1 MRRTISNTTQNTY
14 NIHLFSCLFRMRFF
28 PSSHFLTFAS
38 LDLMR
43 SPQFSDKPKLVMQW
57 AEAAVCST
65 VLDFLTFKTNK
76 SNIFKMQF
84 DKIAVY
90 HSLLWQR
97 RWRRLVSYITRI
109 HAFYHSM
116 YIVQCTLFW
125 FGEIGNEVNPN
136 KLRSAFD
143 IIIRSQDMSLCFVF
157 LYHFC
162 ILQNFF
168 EWIFDIYEED
178 KNQQVSNLRK

>member
-109 HAFYHSM
+109 HAFYHST
-116 YIVQCTLFW
+116 YNVHY
-125 FGEIGNEVNPN
+125 FGLV
-136 KLRSAFD
+136 KLEMRLIQINCDPLLILSFVRRIWAYVSYFFIIFAFYRTSLSEFSTFTKR
-143 IIIRSQDMSLCFVF
+143 IRTSKCL
-157 LYHFC
+157 
-162 ILQNFF
+162 I
-168 EWIFDIYEED
+168 
-178 KNQQVSNLRK
+178 